1 MIDFVGAGP
10 GAPDL
15 ITRRGAELLA
25 KADLVIYA
33 GSLVNPAL
41 LGLTKPGCRILNSAG
56 MTLPQVVEEL
66 SRAEAAGLRSVRLHT
81 GDPSLYGAIR
91 EQLDE
96 LAGRGISCRVTP
108 GVSSFCAAAASL
120 GAEYTLPAVSQISAD
135 RREQSPAAERIFCSR
150 CFNVTLPFP
159 ACGASPWRWA
169 AGAAHSCRK
178 GGPPGPLPSPGR

>member
-41 LGLTKPGCRILNSAG
+41 LGLTKPGCRILNSAE

-120 GAEYTLPAVSQISAD
+120 GAEYTLPAVTVAMPLRASLKMYVGV
-135 RREQSPAAERIFCSR
+135 RSR
-150 CFNVTLPFP
+150 QY
-159 ACGASPWRWA
+159 
-169 AGAAHSCRK
+169 H
-178 GGPPGPLPSPGR
+178 